1 MGKVTTGFSM
11 SLDGFIA
18 GPNDDVQ
25 RVFAWMFSGQT
36 EVKQSSG
43 SEDLSLKTSEQS
55 AEVFE
60 QGAQAAG
67 ALVAGRHLFDVAGA
81 WGGKHPLNV
90 PVVVVTHRPAQEW
103 IKPGSPFTFVTD
115 GVESAVRKAQAIA
128 GEKNVV
134 VASANVLQQV
144 VRLGLLEEIHID
156 LVPVLLGD
164 GTRLF
169 DHIGGPIDLEITEVV
184 QAPDVTHLTYRVKK

>member
-25 RVFAWMFSGQT
+25 RVFAWMFSGNTQ
-36 EVKQSSG
+36 VKQSSG

-60 QGAQAAG
+60 QGAQAVG
-67 ALVAGRHLFDVAGA
+67 ALVTGRHLFDITGA

-90 PVVVVTHRPAQEW
+90 PMVVVTHRPAQEW

-115 GVESAVRKAQAIA
+115 GVESAVRKAQEIA
-128 GEKNVV
+128 GNKNVA

-184 QAPDVTHLTYRVKK
+184 PAPDVTHLTYRVKK